1 MDRNYRVNTHNK
13 TISRISTNDRDDR
26 DQNRLWSLP
35 LPVLINRA
43 NRWLNAS
50 IFGQNREESQCI
62 LPVLL
67 LIGISRRS
75 KLIFTGQGLSKACFP
90 HRHARESVHT
100 VINLNARSSGG
111 APSPPL
117 PSPRSSPIRIAPG
130 VDWNRFTNYRVES
143 SHVNVIFL
151 CTRERLWSL
160 DDLFGE
166 FSFLRVKK
174 YSRNV
179 RSFVYEEIEFEICT
193 CTLDEQF
200 LFFLVFDRIKIRF
213 WTI

>member
-100 VINLNARSSGG
+100 VINLNARSS
-111 APSPPL
+111 SPPL
-117 PSPRSSPIRIAPG
+117 PTIIADTNCAWRWLKSIYQLPRREFA
-130 VDWNRFTNYRVES
+130 
-143 SHVNVIFL
+143 
-151 CTRERLWSL
+151 RERDFLVYTRKT
-160 DDLFGE
+160 DLSMICSENSRFFAWKNTQE
-166 FSFLRVKK
+166 TLEASFTRKSNSKYVRAPSMSNFYSFLF
-174 YSRNV
+174 S
-179 RSFVYEEIEFEICT
+179 IE
-193 CTLDEQF
+193 
-200 LFFLVFDRIKIRF
+200 
-213 WTI
+213 